1 MLRSGLT
8 HPLAIAMWDFSWLER
23 RWPGAGYEDWGKA
36 LDELKE
42 RGYDAVRIDA
52 YPHLIDA
59 DSEREWELLPV
70 WNQHDWGSP
79 ALLRA
84 RVQPALNEF
93 IGLCAERGVKVALST
108 WFRQD
113 SDDVRMRIASAEDL
127 GRIWKRTLD
136 SIAGAGLIDNILW
149 VDLCN
154 EWPAPLW
161 APFLPLESGPEG
173 AGPSRTQPEVSQW
186 MEDSIAILRQSYP
199 RLAYCFSYTAEYLN
213 WRQQDVSFMD
223 LLEPHI
229 WMSQAEVSDFDKRM
243 GFDLGE
249 AGFDPKMYEVLAHN
263 AEALFRKEPE
273 HWKKCLKGGI
283 DLLAEWS
290 RHADKPLITTEGWA
304 LVAYKDW
311 PLLDWGWVKELCAFG
326 VEEAVKTG
334 RWVALSTSHFCGPQF
349 VGMWR
354 DVEWHRRL
362 TDLIHEGRIE

>member
-1 MLRSGLT
+1 MLKFELA

-23 RWPGAGYEDWGKA
+23 RWPGGGYEDWDKA

-52 YPHLIDA
+52 YPHLIASDP
-59 DSEREWELLPV
+59 EREWELLPV

-79 ALLRA
+79 ALTKI
-84 RVQPALNEF
+84 RVQPALNDF
-93 IGLCAERGVKVALST
+93 IGMCAERDVKVALSS

-113 SDDVRMRIASAEDL
+113 GDDVRMRIKSPGDL
-127 GRIWKRTLD
+127 GRIWKSTLD
-136 SIAGAGLIDNILW
+136 SIAEAGLIDTILW

-154 EWPAPLW
+154 EWPEPMW
-161 APFLPLESGPEG
+161 APFLRLDPGRADG
-173 AGPSRTQPEVSQW
+173 GPSRTQPEVRQW
-186 MEDSIAILRQSYP
+186 MADSIAILRRAYP
-199 RLAYCFSYTAEYLN
+199 GLDYCFSYAAEYNN
-213 WRQQDVSFMD
+213 WREQDVSFMD

-229 WMSQAEVSDFDKRM
+229 WMSQAEVSDFDERM
-243 GFDLGE
+243 RFDLGK
-249 AGFDPKMYEVLAHN
+249 ASFDSKMYDILARN
-263 AEALFRKEPE
+263 AESLYRTDPDY
-273 HWKKCLKGGI
+273 WKSRLKGGI

-290 RHADKPLITTEGWA
+290 RRVDKPLITTEGWA

-311 PLLDWGWVKELCAFG
+311 PLLDWDWVKELCAFG
-326 VEEAVKTG
+326 VKEASETG

-362 TDLIHEGRIE
+362 TDFIHEGRIE